1 MSILNV
7 IKEIR
12 GANKRPDN
20 QAILDRMNKTS
31 ATNVNRNHIDKEM
44 FYVRE
49 ITDVWQ
55 TNE

>member
-49 ITDVWQ
+49 ITDV
-55 TNE
+55 